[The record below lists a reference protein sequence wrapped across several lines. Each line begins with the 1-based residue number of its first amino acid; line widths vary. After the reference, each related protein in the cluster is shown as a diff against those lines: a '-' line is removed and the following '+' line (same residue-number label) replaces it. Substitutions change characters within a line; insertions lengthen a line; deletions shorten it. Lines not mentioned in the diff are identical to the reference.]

1 MNYERS
7 PSLLGGILKGLAGA
21 VIIFGVLAGIIA
33 GSERYGFQWGVFFL
47 YVGISLT
54 AGLFLASF
62 AEIIFLLQTSCDKQH
77 EILMYLKGKTPVSDN
92 NTETSVEQKENAQ
105 DLTAGS
111 TVVNDAPK
119 QNENAEPAEPPQPK
133 AAAPAYDPTKT
144 APEVVI
150 IEKPTEDEIIC
161 PHCGCHQQKDR
172 KLCWKCGAVFQYAGE
187 TAEQAEDSTS
197 TTEI

>member
-21 VIIFGVLAGIIA
+21 VVIMGALAGILA

-47 YVGISLT
+47 YVGISLV

-62 AEIIFLLQTSCDKQH
+62 AEIIFLLQTACDKQH
-77 EILMYLKGKTPVSDN
+77 EILTYLKESKRDMTGN
-92 NTETSVEQKENAQ
+92 
-105 DLTAGS
+105 LTAGS

-119 QNENAEPAEPPQPK
+119 QNENAEPAEPTQPK

-150 IEKPTEDEIIC
+150 IEKPTGDEIIC
-161 PHCGCHQQKDR
+161 PHCGYHQKKDR
-172 KLCWKCGAVFQYAGE
+172 ELCWKCGAVFQYAGE

-197 TTEI
+197 TPEI